1 MSYPR
6 LRTFVG
12 LLFGLAVL
20 LAGCALPPP
29 PPLPTPPPG
38 EAAAEPS
45 PEPIVVTDGLGRQV
59 TLPEIPQRIV
69 SLAPSNSEILF
80 AVGAEDQVVG
90 VTQFCNYP
98 PEACADKE
106 VVGGFSA
113 KSISVEVIVSLEPDL
128 VLSRGEIHR
137 PIIEALEQQGIPVIA
152 LTGRSFEEVYADIQ
166 QVGQVTGHPDQ
177 AEQVVA
183 AMQARVAQV
192 TEAVADIPQEE
203 RLQVFYE
210 VWDEPLMTAGP
221 NTFIGQMIDLAGG
234 INIFG
239 DVAEDYP
246 VVSSEEVIRR
256 NPDVI
261 LAPDTHAEKVTPEA
275 LAQRPGWET
284 IQAVQEG
291 RIHLVDGDIV
301 SRPGPRIVDGL
312 EAVARAL
319 YPERFP

>member
-1 MSYPR
+1 MSYQR

-12 LLFGLAVL
+12 LLSLLGVL

-29 PPLPTPPPG
+29 PPLPTPTP
-38 EAAAEPS
+38 ATTAEEVA
-45 PEPIVVTDGLGRQV
+45 PEPITVTDGLGRQV
-59 TLPEIPQRIV
+59 TLSEVPQRIV

-98 PEACADKE
+98 PEACEGKE

-113 KSISVEVIVSLEPDL
+113 KSISMEVIVSLEPDL
-128 VLSRGEIHR
+128 VVAGGEIHR
-137 PIIEALEQQGIPVIA
+137 PIIEALEQQGIPVIS
-152 LTGRSFEEVYADIQ
+152 LTGRSFQDVYADIQ
-166 QVGQVTGHPDQ
+166 LVGQVTGHPDQ
-177 AEQVVA
+177 AAQVVA
-183 AMQARVAQV
+183 EMQARVAAV
-192 TEAVADIPQEE
+192 TEAVADIPPEE
-203 RLQVFYE
+203 RLRVFYE

-234 INIFG
+234 VNIFD

-246 VVSSEEVIRR
+246 VISSEEVIRR

-261 LAPDTHAEKVTPEA
+261 LAPDTHADKVTPEA

-284 IQAVQEG
+284 IRAVQEG
-291 RIHLVDGDIV
+291 RIHLVNGDIV